1 MPEILPNWHPA
12 IVHFPI
18 ALTITATLLLLVT
31 RLRPA
36 DPLLLPAARLLL
48 RLAAG
53 GAVVAAVFGGLA
65 FAQVE
70 HDAAGHLV
78 MLSHRN
84 WALAST
90 AGLVL
95 AALLDGLGKFGQR
108 SLTLAL
114 LALSVSVGITA
125 WQGGEMVYRHGI
137 GVSATALAAETEPQ
151 AATNEPLATPPAASP
166 LLPGD
171 HIHADGRRHHH

>member
-31 RLRPA
+31 CLRPA
-36 DPLLLPAARLLL
+36 DPQLLPTARLLL

-53 GAVVAAVFGGLA
+53 GAVVAAIFGGLA
-65 FAQVE
+65 FQNVE

-90 AGLVL
+90 AGLIL
-95 AALLDGLGKFGQR
+95 AALLDGFGKFGQR

-125 WQGGEMVYRHGI
+125 WLGGEMVYRHGI
-137 GVSATALAAETEPQ
+137 GISAAALAP
-151 AATNEPLATPPAASP
+151 ATEPLATPPAASP
-166 LLPGD
+166 LLPGE
-171 HIHADGRRHHH
+171 HIHADGKRHHH

>member
-1 MPEILPNWHPA
+1 MPEVLPNWHPA

-53 GAVVAAVFGGLA
+53 GAVVAAVFGGMA
-65 FAQVE
+65 FAKVE

-90 AGLVL
+90 AGLLL
-95 AALLDGLGKFGQR
+95 AALLDGFGKFGQR

-137 GVSATALAAETEPQ
+137 GVSAPALAAETEPQ
-151 AATNEPLATPPAASP
+151 AATNEPLATPPATSP